1 MIITGIYASVLACWI
16 LVLAYN
22 VARAR
27 MKYRIGL
34 LDGGNV
40 HLTRAIRIHG
50 NATEYLP
57 IALILLAIA
66 ETNGLPHLIL
76 HISGSFLVAF
86 RLWHAW
92 GIFHSSGLSKGRFGG
107 TLGTWMIIIILAGY
121 NIFVGVSG
129 MAA

>member
-1 MIITGIYASVLACWI
+1 MIITGLYASILACWV

-22 VARAR
+22 VARSR
-27 MKYRIGL
+27 MKHRIGL

-40 HLTRAIRIHG
+40 PLTRAIRIHG

-57 IALILLAIA
+57 LALILFAIA
-66 ETNGLPHLIL
+66 ETNGLSHFLL
-76 HISGSFLVAF
+76 HILGSSLVAF

-107 TLGTWMIIIILAGY
+107 TLGTWTIIIILASY